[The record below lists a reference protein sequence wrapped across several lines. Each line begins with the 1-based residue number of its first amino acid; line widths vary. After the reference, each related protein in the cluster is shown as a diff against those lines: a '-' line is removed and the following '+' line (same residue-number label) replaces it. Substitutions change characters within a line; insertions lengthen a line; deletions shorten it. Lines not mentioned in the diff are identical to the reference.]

1 MAIAEI
7 VMERICDLYLDG
19 NSIRKI
25 KEIVGVSE
33 PTISRIIKAAGIKI
47 RLDNYQKISI
57 DVKEVNALYDAGE
70 STYQLAIRY
79 GCSDETIRKLIV
91 QMRSESERNILSEEA
106 KTKIGRKSK
115 ANWQNEEYRQAVA
128 DGKSDEYYAALSQ
141 NGKANYATTL
151 GTWMSNKDNHK
162 IIGRIVRDLWQ
173 NPEYRGKQEVYFQER
188 GQRLTAASNEALR
201 DPEKRRAWLDKLR
214 QSNANRDRSG
224 WISSSQKQLYYILE
238 DSNIQFYEKGPNTR
252 IGPFY
257 ITDCVIPLQQTM
269 HKPLVIEV
277 NGEYW
282 HSLQYVMVKDKQKA
296 SYIRNNTDYDLLV
309 LDELEFNNF
318 QQIESK
324 LGQFGL
330 CLHKIEASVSDIT
343 IRIISETDAQMLYSI
358 FHYTS
363 TIRKGATTFGAYVG
377 DKLVAAISYTYP
389 LRSSSAERLGLG
401 LKEMM
406 EISRL
411 ARKTNFI
418 CPNFASWFIAKTSRK
433 LSPSI
438 KCLLSFSDQ
447 TYGHTGAVYKAANFQ
462 EDGQLDPDYSYVSVH
477 GQYHKKTIWDRAKRM
492 GMSEIEYA
500 GKHGLMKV
508 FGGPKTRWVLWRCSE
523 QKI

>member
-173 NPEYRGKQEVYFQER
+173 NPEYRGKRQAKSIVY
-188 GQRLTAASNEALR
+188 
-201 DPEKRRAWLDKLR
+201 
-214 QSNANRDRSG
+214 
-224 WISSSQKQLYYILE
+224 
-238 DSNIQFYEKGPNTR
+238 
-252 IGPFY
+252 
-257 ITDCVIPLQQTM
+257 
-269 HKPLVIEV
+269 
-277 NGEYW
+277 
-282 HSLQYVMVKDKQKA
+282 
-296 SYIRNNTDYDLLV
+296 
-309 LDELEFNNF
+309 
-318 QQIESK
+318 
-324 LGQFGL
+324 
-330 CLHKIEASVSDIT
+330 
-343 IRIISETDAQMLYSI
+343 
-358 FHYTS
+358 
-363 TIRKGATTFGAYVG
+363 
-377 DKLVAAISYTYP
+377 
-389 LRSSSAERLGLG
+389 
-401 LKEMM
+401 
-406 EISRL
+406 
-411 ARKTNFI
+411 
-418 CPNFASWFIAKTSRK
+418 
-433 LSPSI
+433 
-438 KCLLSFSDQ
+438 
-447 TYGHTGAVYKAANFQ
+447 
-462 EDGQLDPDYSYVSVH
+462 
-477 GQYHKKTIWDRAKRM
+477 
-492 GMSEIEYA
+492 
-500 GKHGLMKV
+500 
-508 FGGPKTRWVLWRCSE
+508 
-523 QKI
+523 